1 MQNKNT
7 ILVVDDQSINIDFIV
22 TNFKDKYNIK
32 VASNG
37 EMALKVLD
45 KFEIDLVLL
54 DIQMPIMDGYETI
67 KEIKKQDRFKDLPVV
82 FLTAKTDNDSLIKGF
97 ELGARDYIRKPFNTK
112 ELNVRVNNHLETYKL
127 IKRLELSYKNLE
139 KLLDSQANIVI
150 LTNGEELKFAN
161 RKFFEFLNFE
171 NLEKFKEK
179 HKCICEFFIEDE
191 NFFHLKKIEEGAN
204 WLDEISLLEDSQ
216 RVVLIKNETKELAF
230 SVSINQYD
238 IDTMIVNFTD
248 ISETFNQKMILEKKI
263 LHDKLTNAYNREFFD
278 QNYKKFISEYSSSNS
293 KLAIAMLD
301 IDHFKLVNDNYG
313 HDIGDQV
320 LIQFV
325 DTLNKNSRK
334 NDILV
339 RWGGEEFILI
349 LQLDSQKYL
358 EKKLEHLR
366 KAIELESFPK
376 INNITCSIGGTIYQD
391 SENILKTIKRADEA
405 LYKAKAAGRNKVLI
419 C

>member
-22 TNFKDKYNIK
+22 TNFKDKYSIK

-37 EMALKVLD
+37 KMALKVLD

-150 LTNGEELKFAN
+150 LTNGKELKFAN

-204 WLDEISLLEDSQ
+204 WLDEINLLEDSQ

-339 RWGGEEFILI
+339 RWGGEEFIMI
-349 LQLDSQKYL
+349 LKIDEVSNLQKIL
-358 EKKLEHLR
+358 ESLR
-366 KAIELESFPK
+366 KSIESCVFNTVGHK
-376 INNITCSIGGTIYQD
+376 TCSIGGTIYL
-391 SENILKTIKRADEA
+391 ENEDILKTIKRADEA
-405 LYKAKAAGRNKVLI
+405 VYKAKELGRNKVVI
-419 C
+419 V

>member
-45 KFEIDLVLL
+45 KFKIDLVLL

-67 KEIKKQDRFKDLPVV
+67 KEIKKQDRFKDLPVI
-82 FLTAKTDNDSLIKGF
+82 FLTAKTDSDSLIKGF
-97 ELGARDYIRKPFNTK
+97 ELGAKDYVRKPFNTK

-139 KLLDSQANIVI
+139 KLLDTQANIVI

-230 SVSINQYD
+230 SVAINQYD
-238 IDTMIVNFTD
+238 IDTMIINFTD

-278 QNYKKFISEYSSSNS
+278 QNYKKFISEYSTSNS

-325 DTLNKNSRK
+325 DTLHKNSRK

-339 RWGGEEFILI
+339 RWGGEEFIMI
-349 LQLDSQKYL
+349 LKIDEVSNLQKIL
-358 EKKLEHLR
+358 ESLR
-366 KAIELESFPK
+366 KSIESFNFNTVGHK
-376 INNITCSIGGTIYQD
+376 TCSIGGTIYL
-391 SENILKTIKRADEA
+391 ENEDILKTIKRADDA
-405 LYKAKAAGRNKVLI
+405 VYKAKELGRNKVVI
-419 C
+419 F